1 MFENY
6 LHALDEIDKCK
17 LLVKYVIPAI
27 THSSINFQKVYAR
40 VKEDA
45 PPTPRTPQSEADNDK
60 PPQNNDSTVQASQSE
75 EARGSTE
82 EIGFQKMP
90 TLKIGAGQPV
100 KQATAELERISEDES
115 SPLTRSSKY
124 LESPSASSFSCGND
138 AKPGAMMG
146 VAVQKS
152 TFKPKLEF
160 DWHTIN
166 EITKNLAEDRML
178 DISEILLQRLAKRLN
193 ETSKSVPDTFKSV
206 QSRSSDEG
214 QKLIEP

>member
-1 MFENY
+1 
-6 LHALDEIDKCK
+6 
-17 LLVKYVIPAI
+17 
-27 THSSINFQKVYAR
+27 
-40 VKEDA
+40 
-45 PPTPRTPQSEADNDK
+45 
-60 PPQNNDSTVQASQSE
+60 
-75 EARGSTE
+75 
-82 EIGFQKMP
+82 
-90 TLKIGAGQPV
+90 
-100 KQATAELERISEDES
+100 
-115 SPLTRSSKY
+115 
-124 LESPSASSFSCGND
+124 
-138 AKPGAMMG
+138 MMG